1 MIYEEAG
8 FLRPRRSQER
18 WRGGTCQH
26 LQIES
31 FPGAASALRAV
42 TMQNINNYTL
52 GTKADNIPVFS
63 KGFISYSG
71 WLQKPS

>member
-1 MIYEEAG
+1 MTNDLAVMIYEEAG

-31 FPGAASALRAV
+31 FPGAASAISA
-42 TMQNINNYTL
+42 T
-52 GTKADNIPVFS
+52 GSDNA
-63 KGFISYSG
+63 GY
-71 WLQKPS
+71 